1 MFVHILSSRSTVMH
15 YKIAICED
23 SAADQTYIRKLAEHW
38 AEDLQHTVQVNIFPS
53 AESFL
58 FYYTAHKDYDI
69 LLLDIE
75 MGDIDGVAL
84 ARKLR
89 QEDETI
95 QIIFITGFPDF
106 IAEGY
111 EVCAVH
117 YLLKPVSREAL
128 ARALGQ
134 AAANLKKTAKTVIF
148 TVDKEEV
155 RVVLS
160 DIMYVEAFAHA
171 CRITAL
177 DSRMEVKK
185 SISEIEKIL
194 GEGFIRTHRSYLAGI
209 SYIKRIS
216 KIEVTLDNGER
227 LPLSRSNYQPVN
239 QAFIQYYRG
248 ESRWEL

>member
-1 MFVHILSSRSTVMH
+1 MY

-23 SAADQTYIRKLAEHW
+23 SAADQSYIRTLAERW
-38 AEDLQHTVQVNIFPS
+38 AADMQHTIQVNIFSS

-58 FYYTAHKDYDI
+58 FHYAAHKDYDM

-75 MGDIDGVAL
+75 MGGLDGVAL
-84 ARKLR
+84 AKKLR
-89 QEDETI
+89 QKDETI

-117 YLLKPVSREAL
+117 YLLKPVRGEKLAGAL
-128 ARALGQ
+128 EK
-134 AAANLKKTAKTVIF
+134 AAANLKKNAKTVIF
-148 TVDKEEV
+148 TVDQEEV
-155 RVVLS
+155 RVALS
-160 DIMYVEAFAHA
+160 DIMYAEAFAHA

-177 DSRMEVKK
+177 EGQMEVRK

-216 KIEVTLDNGER
+216 RTEVILDNGER
-227 LPLSRSNYQPVN
+227 LPLSRSNYQSVN
-239 QAFIQYYRG
+239 QAFIEYYRG
-248 ESRWEL
+248 EARWEL